1 MSYEVRIAK
10 QAEAYFLRLD
20 PRTRQR
26 VLDRLRQIAQDP
38 YGSHSKVLVNAGGR
52 RASRVGDYRIVFAI
66 DAPREIVRVSVIA
79 PRGRAYRDL

>member
-1 MSYEVRIAK
+1 MSYEVRIAN

-38 YGSHSKVLVNAGGR
+38 YGSHSKVLVNAGG
-52 RASRVGDYRIVFAI
+52 V
-66 DAPREIVRVSVIA
+66 APRELVTTVSSLRLMHSA
-79 PRGRAYRDL
+79 ES